1 MKAAARLLVAIIVDA
16 CIVMAW
22 IFEDERDA
30 YALASAEHVEA
41 NGGFAPV
48 LWRWEVQ
55 NALLTA
61 LRRGR
66 ISSDEIAAHVED
78 LQALPISFDGSA
90 AFGVEFA
97 LAREHNLT
105 VYDAAYL
112 EVAMRRGCAL
122 ATADADLARAAKSLG
137 LYFSAG

>member
-1 MKAAARLLVAIIVDA
+1 MAIVVDA
-16 CIVMAW
+16 CIAMAW

-30 YALASAEHVEA
+30 YAFASAEHVA
-41 NGGFAPV
+41 VNGGVAPV

-61 LRRGR
+61 LRRRR
-66 ISSDEIAAHVED
+66 ISHDEVAAHLED

-90 AFGVEFA
+90 AFGVELA

-105 VYDAAYL
+105 LYDAAYL
-112 EVAMRRGCAL
+112 ELAMRRGCAL
-122 ATADADLARAAKSLG
+122 ATADADLARAAKSVG